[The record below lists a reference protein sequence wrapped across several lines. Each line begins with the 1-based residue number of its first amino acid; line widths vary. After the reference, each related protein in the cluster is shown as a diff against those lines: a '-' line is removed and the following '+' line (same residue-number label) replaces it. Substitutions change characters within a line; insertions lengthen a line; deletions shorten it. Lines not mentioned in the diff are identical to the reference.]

1 MKRILVS
8 TIVGLLI
15 GLVLGVMLG
24 HRLQP
29 TPDQAVDLISHLS
42 FPELAAF
49 NKKLVAQSGLQVYQT
64 QMIPPTPAMQTVPG
78 APAGPTPPK

>member
-1 MKRILVS
+1 MKRILIS
-8 TIVGLLI
+8 AIVGLLI

-24 HRLQP
+24 HKLQP
-29 TPDQAVDLISHLS
+29 NHDQAVDLISHLS

-64 QMIPPTPAMQTVPG
+64 QMVPPTPAIPA
-78 APAGPTPPK
+78 APAMPVLPAK